1 MAAWREST
9 VACASGTESCV
20 LGKRQAAQEN
30 EDGRQ
35 DEGRQHCRKER
46 FRGKTVIAEKIEIL
60 RIAEGRDHSAEVGG
74 AVLQNEQK
82 RRVLFLSSGGK
93 DKPTQW
99 QKSQQGG
106 IIGQEHRAEHGD
118 NHQRRTNA
126 PDSGKGVYHPLRKS
140 GKDMQIPQSTHHCQ
154 HTKQA
159 SKRLEVIIT

>member
-1 MAAWREST
+1 MRT
-9 VACASGTESCV
+9 VDRMNG
-20 LGKRQAAQEN
+20 
-30 EDGRQ
+30 GR
-35 DEGRQHCRKER
+35 
-46 FRGKTVIAEKIEIL
+46 IAEKIEVL
-60 RIAEGRDHSAEVGG
+60 RIAERCDHSAEVGG
-74 AVLQNEQK
+74 TVLQNEQE

-93 DKPTQW
+93 NKPAQW

-118 NHQRRTNA
+118 NHQRRTHA
-126 PDSGKGVYHPLRKS
+126 PDSGKGVYHPLGKS